1 MKRRNWILL
10 LVCVSLLAVSCQ
22 VGKKKNTPEVVT
34 ETFAKAFYTA
44 DFTHMYEYTTKKSH
58 IVIKTMQNG
67 MKHQPEK
74 LEELKNNQVV
84 FVSTSV
90 DNLTDST
97 ASCTTKV
104 TINEKPRQDSWDLIK
119 ENDEWK
125 VTLVMP

>member
-10 LVCVSLLAVSCQ
+10 LVCVCLLAVGCQ
-22 VGKKKNTPEVVT
+22 GGKKKNTPEVVS

-58 IVIKTMQNG
+58 VVIKTMQNG

-84 FVSTSV
+84 FDEITVESS
-90 DNLTDST
+90 TDST
-97 ASCTTKV
+97 ATCITKV
-104 TINEKPRQDSWDLIK
+104 KINDRPRQDSWDLLK

-125 VTLVMP
+125 VTLVLP

>member
-1 MKRRNWILL
+1 MKRKNWILL
-10 LVCVSLLAVSCQ
+10 LVSVCLLAVCCQ
-22 VGKKKNTPEVVT
+22 GGKKKNTPEVVS
-34 ETFAKAFYTA
+34 EAFAKAFYTA
-44 DFTHMYEYTTKKSH
+44 DFTHMYEYASKNSH
-58 IVIKTMQNG
+58 IVIKTLQNG
-67 MKHQPEK
+67 TKHEPEK

-104 TINEKPRQDSWDLIK
+104 TINDRPRQDTWELIK